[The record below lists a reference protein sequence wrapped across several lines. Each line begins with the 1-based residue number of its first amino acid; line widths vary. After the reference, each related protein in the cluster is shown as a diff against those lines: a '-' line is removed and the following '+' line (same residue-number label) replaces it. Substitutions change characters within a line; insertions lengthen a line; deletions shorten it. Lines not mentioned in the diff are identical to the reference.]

1 MLKLYLNLT
10 CLLFSLLT
18 NIKRYVKNLGGG
30 KIILMLKK
38 KRKASLEVTIKD
50 IAKEL
55 KISIAAASKA
65 LNDLPG
71 VSDPLRLKVKKTA
84 ETMGYKKY
92 LRSSMVNAYERNLKF
107 IIVLYGSIG
116 GNLMEQLEAGVAEHI
131 RKKGYYEFRYLI
143 DVSKELNSEEKKEL
157 FLDTILRE
165 KGVVGVLACYLKI
178 SDVLIAKLYKNKIP
192 VVLLENYT
200 DFGRCI
206 TIDNVKASHRAVAK
220 LIELGHRKIG
230 CIMPQEDVDHVW
242 VDRIAG
248 YKKALRDKEIE
259 YDPNLIV
266 YENTVDM
273 PGAGSATKELL
284 GKDPQITA
292 ILYGSDRQAY
302 GGMNALRELGK
313 RIPEDIAI
321 VGFDDIEFNK
331 ILTPSLSSV
340 RQPIKELGELGINML
355 FESIEKNDFSHKSVV
370 LDTELMLRGSCLKDY
385 KEYK

>member
-1 MLKLYLNLT
+1 MLK
-10 CLLFSLLT
+10 
-18 NIKRYVKNLGGG
+18 
-30 KIILMLKK
+30 KK
-38 KRKASLEVTIKD
+38 KRKANLEVTIKD

-92 LRSSMVNAYERNLKF
+92 LRSSLINAYERNLKF
-107 IIVLYGSIG
+107 IVVLYGRIG
-116 GNLMEQLEAGVAEHI
+116 GHLMEQLEAGIDDNI
-131 RKKGYYEFRYLI
+131 RKRGYYELRYLI

-165 KGVVGVLACYLKI
+165 KGVAGVLACYLKI

-192 VVLLENYT
+192 VALLENYT

-206 TIDNVKASHRAVAK
+206 TIDNVKASYRTVGK

-230 CIMPQEDVDHVW
+230 CIMAQEDIDHVW
-242 VDRIAG
+242 ADRLEG
-248 YKKALRDKEIE
+248 YKKALKDKEIG
-259 YDPNLIV
+259 YDPTLIV
-266 YENTVDM
+266 YENSV
-273 PGAGSATKELL
+273 GINEAGLATKELL
-284 GKDPQITA
+284 EKDPQITA

-302 GGMNALRELGK
+302 GGMSALRELGK

-321 VGFDDIEFNK
+321 IGFDDIELNK

>member
-1 MLKLYLNLT
+1 MPQ
-10 CLLFSLLT
+10 
-18 NIKRYVKNLGGG
+18 
-30 KIILMLKK
+30 KK

-50 IAKEL
+50 IAREL
-55 KISIAAASKA
+55 RISIAAASKA

-71 VSDPLRLKVKKTA
+71 VSDSLRIKVKKTA
-84 ETMGYKKY
+84 ERMGYKKY
-92 LRSSMVNAYERNLKF
+92 LKASLVNRYGRNLKF
-107 IIVLYGSIG
+107 IVVLYGRIG
-116 GNLMEQLEAGVAEHI
+116 GNIMEQLEAGIDENI
-131 RKKGYYEFRYLI
+131 RKRGYYELRYLI
-143 DVSKELNSEEKKEL
+143 DVSKELYSEDKKEL
-157 FLDTILRE
+157 FLDTILKE
-165 KGVVGVLACYLKI
+165 KGVVGVLACFLKL

-192 VVLLENYT
+192 VALLENYT

-206 TIDNVKASHRAVAK
+206 TIDNVKASYRAVGK
-220 LIELGHRKIG
+220 LIELGHKKIG
-230 CIMPQEDVDHVW
+230 CIMAQEDIDHVW
-242 VDRIAG
+242 ADRLEG
-248 YKKALRDKEIE
+248 YKKALKDKEIG
-259 YDPNLIV
+259 YDPTLIV
-266 YENTVDM
+266 YENSV
-273 PGAGSATKELL
+273 GINEAGLATKELL

-302 GGMNALRELGK
+302 GGISALRELGK

-321 VGFDDIEFNK
+321 IGFDDIEFNK

>member
-1 MLKLYLNLT
+1 
-10 CLLFSLLT
+10 
-18 NIKRYVKNLGGG
+18 
-30 KIILMLKK
+30 MLKK

-71 VSDPLRLKVKKTA
+71 VSDPLRLRVKKTA
-84 ETMGYKKY
+84 EMMGYKKY
-92 LRSSMVNAYERNLKF
+92 LRSSLVNAYERSLKF

-220 LIELGHRKIG
+220 LIDLGHRKIG

-284 GKDPQITA
+284 RKDPQITA

-355 FESIEKNDFSHKSVV
+355 FESIEKNDFSHKAAV

>member
-1 MLKLYLNLT
+1 
-10 CLLFSLLT
+10 
-18 NIKRYVKNLGGG
+18 
-30 KIILMLKK
+30 MLKK
-38 KRKASLEVTIKD
+38 RKRKANLEVTIKD

-84 ETMGYKKY
+84 ERMGYKKY
-92 LRSSMVNAYERNLKF
+92 LKSSLINAYERNLKF

-116 GNLMEQLEAGVAEHI
+116 GNLMEQLEAGVAENI

-157 FLDTILRE
+157 FLDRILKE
-165 KGVVGVLACYLKI
+165 KGIVGILACYLKI

-206 TIDNVKASHRAVAK
+206 IIDNVKASYRTVSK

-242 VDRIAG
+242 LDRMAG
-248 YKKALRDKEIE
+248 YKKALRDKGIE

-284 GKDPQITA
+284 VKDPQITA

-302 GGMNALRELGK
+302 GGMSALRDLGK
-313 RIPEDIAI
+313 RIPDDIAI
-321 VGFDDIEFNK
+321 IGFDDMEFNK
-331 ILTPSLSSV
+331 IAMPSLSSV
-340 RQPIKELGELGINML
+340 RQPIRELGELGINML

-370 LDTELMLRGSCLKDY
+370 LDTELMLRKSCLKDY
-385 KEYK
+385 EEKKWA

>member
-1 MLKLYLNLT
+1 
-10 CLLFSLLT
+10 
-18 NIKRYVKNLGGG
+18 
-30 KIILMLKK
+30 MLKK
-38 KRKASLEVTIKD
+38 RKRKAALEVTIKD

-71 VSDPLRLKVKKTA
+71 VSDSLRLRVKKTA
-84 ETMGYKKY
+84 ELLGYKKY
-92 LRSSMVNAYERNLKF
+92 LKSSLVNAYERNLKF

-116 GNLMEQLEAGVAEHI
+116 GNLMEQLESGVAENI

-157 FLDTILRE
+157 FLDRVLKE
-165 KGVVGVLACYLKI
+165 KGIVGILACYLKI
-178 SDVLIAKLYKNKIP
+178 SDVLISKLYKNNIP

-206 TIDNVKASHRAVAK
+206 VIDNVKASYRATSK

-230 CIMPQEDVDHVW
+230 CIIAQEDIDHVW
-242 VDRIAG
+242 ADRIEG
-248 YKKALRDKEIE
+248 YKKALKDKGIK

-266 YENTVDM
+266 YENSV
-273 PGAGSATKELL
+273 GINEAGLATKELL
-284 GKDPQITA
+284 EKDPLTTA

-302 GGMNALRELGK
+302 GGMSALRELGK

-321 VGFDDIEFNK
+321 IGFDDIEFNK
-331 ILTPSLSSV
+331 IMTPSLSSV

-355 FESIEKNDFSHKSVV
+355 FESVEKNDLSHKVVV
-370 LDTELMLRGSCLKDY
+370 LDTELMVRGSCLKDY
-385 KEYK
+385 KEGR